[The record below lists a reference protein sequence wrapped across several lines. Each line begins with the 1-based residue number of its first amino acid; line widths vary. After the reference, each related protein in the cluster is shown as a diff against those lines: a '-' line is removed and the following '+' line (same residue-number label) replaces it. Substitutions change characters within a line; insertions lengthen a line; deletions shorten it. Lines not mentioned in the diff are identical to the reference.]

1 MDKKNIQD
9 KIKEFLANK
18 KLVWRI
24 VIIFAVIMALS
35 HLRGCIASRR
45 GQAIPPRPVQ
55 TRVATSKD
63 VPIYMDSFGD
73 LAALYNVDIKSQV
86 TGEIKEVHFS
96 EGDTVKKGDLLFIID
111 PEQYKAAEA
120 KAQAALAGD
129 LADLGLKKDIL
140 ERNKPLFEKQLVSEQ
155 QFNTYQTDVAAAQ
168 AQVEADKAN
177 LKTAQLNLEYCY
189 IKSPIDGITGKR
201 QVDAGNIVT
210 ANSGPALVNIKTIDP
225 LYVDFTIPERKLP
238 ELRDSMTDEKL
249 KVEIRVDGDKNGPYV
264 GELSFLDNTV
274 DDTTGTVSLR
284 ATVPNENHDL
294 WPGQFV
300 QVRLV
305 LRTEQGAVVVPYEAV
320 QLGQQGEYLYV
331 VTPKKTAD
339 LRIVETGMRD
349 GDNIAIEKGVKKG
362 ETVVTVG
369 QMGLSPGVPTVDVTQ
384 QKEQEKKGKRKS
396 R

>member
-9 KIKEFLANK
+9 KIKEFFANK